1 VHGLQGDRQRRRFVE
16 AHARWNFRRAAGVGD
31 RIFGD
36 GVAGRTHDAVADC
49 KTGHALPKA
58 FDFARAFE
66 AQDRARA
73 ADRAMLMAGEHQKI
87 GTVERGGLHAHAN
100 FARAGRR
107 GFDDADSGPVLV
119 GNNDGSHCL
128 SP

>member
-1 VHGLQGDRQRRRFVE
+1 
-16 AHARWNFRRAAGVGD
+16 
-31 RIFGD
+31 
-36 GVAGRTHDAVADC
+36 VAGRTHNAVADC

-66 AQDRARA
+66 AQNRARA

-107 GFDDADSGPVLV
+107 VSTMPIPALF
-119 GNNDGSHCL
+119 L
-128 SP
+128 SATTMARIVSLPEMVIGK